1 MALMSASD
9 IVNVIFGGD
18 GGLQYID
25 TYYIHV
31 HVQKDK
37 YMNTITTT
45 NDSPCASMAIQT
57 YNNPCFKPEKKI
69 VIARKDD
76 SP

>member
-1 MALMSASD
+1 MALMSASGT
-9 IVNVIFGGD
+9 VNVICWGD

-31 HVQKDK
+31 HVQNDK
-37 YMNTITTT
+37 YMNTIMNT

-57 YNNPCFKPEKKI
+57 SNNPCFKPEKKI